1 MGANSKIISAKIL
14 EIARQRGPSKT
25 FCPSE
30 VARAL
35 FPSNWRSKMEAV
47 RISAFQLAGK
57 GKVRILQGGA
67 EVPEP
72 EQVKGPIRIQIV
84 L

>member
-1 MGANSKIISAKIL
+1 
-14 EIARQRGPSKT
+14 
-25 FCPSE
+25 
-30 VARAL
+30 
-35 FPSNWRSKMEAV
+35 MEAV